1 MANGL
6 PLNGP
11 RNKHPF
17 QPPCCGLQVSRKNRF
32 VTCDTCWEALV
43 PQEEPASSIVQLP

>member
-11 RNKHPF
+11 RSKHPW
-17 QPPCCGLQVSRKNRF
+17 QPPCCGLRVLRKTRS
-32 VTCDTCWEALV
+32 VACDVCWEASV
-43 PQEEPASSIVQLP
+43 PREEAVGIVRLP